1 MPERNKE
8 TFSPGATPVSP
19 AATPKPY
26 STAPGPDVAMIGRAM
41 TIIGQIQSRQ
51 DMYIDGDVQGSLEL
65 EGCRLTVGPN
75 GKADAGA
82 KAREI
87 IILGSVNG
95 DVDASDK
102 LAVRQ
107 GGRLV
112 GNIRTAGV
120 IIEDG
125 AYFKGSIDIVK
136 RTGEPNAAEPVARA
150 AGGGNQPA

>member
-1 MPERNKE
+1 
-8 TFSPGATPVSP
+8 
-19 AATPKPY
+19 
-26 STAPGPDVAMIGRAM
+26 M

-87 IILGSVNG
+87 IILGVVNG

-125 AYFKGSIDIVK
+125 AYFKGSIDIVM
-136 RTGEPNAAEPVARA
+136 RTGEPTAAEPAARA
-150 AGGGNQPA
+150 AGGGDKPA

>member
-1 MPERNKE
+1 
-8 TFSPGATPVSP
+8 
-19 AATPKPY
+19 
-26 STAPGPDVAMIGRAM
+26 
-41 TIIGQIQSRQ
+41 
-51 DMYIDGDVQGSLEL
+51 DGDVQGSLEL
-65 EGCRLTVGPN
+65 DGCRLTVGPN

-82 KAREI
+82 RAREI

-102 LAVRQ
+102 LAVKQ

-136 RTGEPNAAEPVARA
+136 RQNEATVAEPPARA
-150 AGGGNQPA
+150 AGGGNPPA

>member
-1 MPERNKE
+1 MLERNKE
-8 TFSPGATPVSP
+8 SYTPGATPVPP

-26 STAPGPDVAMIGRAM
+26 ATGPGPDVAMIGRAM
-41 TIIGQIQSRQ
+41 TIIGQIQSKQ

-65 EGCRLTVGPN
+65 DGCRLTVGPN

-82 KAREI
+82 RAREI

-102 LAVRQ
+102 LAVKQ

-136 RTGEPNAAEPVARA
+136 RQNEATVAEPPARA
-150 AGGGNQPA
+150 AGGGNPPA